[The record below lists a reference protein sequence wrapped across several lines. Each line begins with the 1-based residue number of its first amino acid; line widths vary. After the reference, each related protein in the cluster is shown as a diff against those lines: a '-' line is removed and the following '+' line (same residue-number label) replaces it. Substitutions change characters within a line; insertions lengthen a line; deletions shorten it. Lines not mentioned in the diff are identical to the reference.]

1 MEGAERRARLSRN
14 SCLEF
19 SAAVG
24 QQSAENDLQSSV
36 NLERTFIKL
45 ITCQDP

>member
-1 MEGAERRARLSRN
+1 MGDEDVKGTERGARLSRN

-24 QQSAENDLQSSV
+24 QQSAENEL
-36 NLERTFIKL
+36 
-45 ITCQDP
+45 